1 MEPVTF
7 FTGLGVTTVG
17 YAWWM
22 VTNREYEYANIY
34 DFFLERK
41 KLERYISVLL
51 SLITYM
57 NYAYTTEVHV
67 YTAAHKVALSV
78 HLTMQQAAASR
89 CDRAL

>member
-41 KLERYISVLL
+41 KLERYVCVLL
-51 SLITYM
+51 SLILYELCIYYRSTCLYCC
-57 NYAYTTEVHV
+57 A
-67 YTAAHKVALSV
+67 
-78 HLTMQQAAASR
+78 
-89 CDRAL
+89 